1 MTPTAPITVLMVAA
15 ERREFSGFAGKL
27 EHLRTLDWGLDYS
40 AEGIRG
46 GTHFLMAANG
56 AGAKLALLAAGRAVA
71 HVRPHLLISAGYCG
85 ALAPHLRI
93 GDIVACRQAEG
104 QPGEI
109 LGVDQIVT
117 SAADKLRAFKQ
128 TTAAAVDMESHALA
142 RFAHERNIPF
152 RIIRAVSDEAH
163 EDLGLDL
170 NRARDA
176 DGRIR
181 DLSVLQLALLRP
193 WSGLPALI
201 RLASNAS
208 FASQKLGDFLA
219 STRFD

>member
-1 MTPTAPITVLMVAA
+1 MPSHEPTTVLMVAA
-15 ERREFSGFAGKL
+15 ERREFSSFAGKL
-27 EHLRTLDWGLDYS
+27 EQLHTLDWGLDYA
-40 AEGIRG
+40 AEGRRG
-46 GTHFLMAANG
+46 ETRIVIAANG
-56 AGAKLALLAAGRAVA
+56 AGARLAILAAERALA
-71 HVRPHLLISAGYCG
+71 HARPDLLISAGYCG

-93 GDIVACRQAEG
+93 GDIVACNNAEG

-109 LGVDQIVT
+109 LGVDRIVT
-117 SAADKLRAFKQ
+117 SAADKLRAFQQ
-128 TTAAAVDMESHALA
+128 THAAAVDMESHALA
-142 RFAHERNIPF
+142 RFAGQHHIPF
-152 RIIRAVSDEAH
+152 RIIRAVSDEAD
-163 EDLGLDL
+163 EDLRIDL

-176 DGRIR
+176 EGRIR
-181 DLSVLQLALLRP
+181 DFGVLQLALARP

>member
-1 MTPTAPITVLMVAA
+1 MPSPEPITVLMVAA
-15 ERREFSGFAGKL
+15 ERREFSGFARKL
-27 EHLRTLDWGLDYS
+27 ERLRMLGWGLDYA
-40 AEGIRG
+40 AEGSHG
-46 GTHFLMAANG
+46 GARFLMAANG
-56 AGAKLALLAAGRAVA
+56 AGSKLALLAAERAVVHA
-71 HVRPHLLISAGYCG
+71 RPDLLISAGYCG

-93 GDIVACRQAEG
+93 GDIVACQQAEG

-117 SAADKLRAFKQ
+117 SAADKLRAFQQ
-128 TTAAAVDMESHALA
+128 TSAAAVDMESHALA
-142 RFAHERNIPF
+142 RFAARNGIPF

-163 EDLGLDL
+163 QDLGLDL
-170 NRARDA
+170 NLARDR

-181 DLSVLQLALLRP
+181 DLSVLHLALLRP

-208 FASQKLGDFLA
+208 FASQRLGDFLA